1 MVRWPAAG
9 HKVTIT
15 CAIANQQWQTTI
27 HTTHTH
33 HPGTFIC
40 LFVCWM
46 ARARK
51 QINSVCSLI
60 IFLFFPASAIRDIN
74 ENKIY
79 GRRVPH
85 RRKPLISCVNVGRKR
100 LKCVRISIRKYQ
112 LIRLFTVDIFMEENV
127 VAVFCWCC
135 IAIAHPLHCV
145 CGIFILQIS
154 ASTSLQSLR
163 TLQNTEP
170 WTEGE
175 LCRYYVPNAGE
186 IFQ

>member
-112 LIRLFTVDIFMEENV
+112 PIRLFTVDSYFHGGK
-127 VAVFCWCC
+127 CC
-135 IAIAHPLHCV
+135 GRFLLVLHCN
-145 CGIFILQIS
+145 CTSIALCMRYFYIANFRS
-154 ASTSLQSLR
+154 AEST
-163 TLQNTEP
+163 
-170 WTEGE
+170 
-175 LCRYYVPNAGE
+175 NASKY
-186 IFQ
+186 